1 MSRKLIVN
9 GNYICNNNNLKDL
22 HTENVRQTKNGTI
35 KILDF

>member
-22 HTENVRQTKNGTI
+22 QGAPEYVGVISIVH
-35 KILDF
+35 KIN